1 MNLAEVGQSTMRNDR
16 KKMWLTEAAFQDN
29 WSFSTSKFKI
39 YKVGREQREA
49 NWQRS
54 NTENKI
60 AAGKS
65 IGTEVCG

>member
-1 MNLAEVGQSTMRNDR
+1 MNLAEVGQSTMCNDR
-16 KKMWLTEAAFQDN
+16 KKMWLTEAAFRDIGALALQ
-29 WSFSTSKFKI
+29 KFDI
-39 YKVGREQREA
+39 YEVGREQREA